1 MTRHE
6 FTYSSQISAEE
17 RMLDDLDQVCRK
29 ANLPED
35 QSYYFKLVVSEAFCN
50 AIVHGNRLDPKKQVQ
65 LILTLNELEIA
76 ADIIDQ
82 GRGGLRR
89 LSQRPK
95 ASKLADH
102 GRGVDL
108 MHHFADVVDFGETP
122 DGYLIVS
129 IRLKRTQEG
138 RLI

>member
-1 MTRHE
+1 MQKFE
-6 FTYSSQISAEE
+6 FTYASRLTAEE
-17 RMLDDLDQVCRK
+17 RMLDDLDSVCRES
-29 ANLPED
+29 NLSEAL
-35 QSYYFKLVVSEAFCN
+35 SFYFKLVVSEAFCN
-50 AIVHGNRLDPKKQVQ
+50 AIVHGNRLDHNKQVR
-65 LILTLNELEIA
+65 LILTLNEFELV

-102 GRGVDL
+102 GRGIDL
-108 MHHFADVVDFGETP
+108 MHHFADVVEFSETP
-122 DGYLIVS
+122 EGYLRVGV
-129 IRLKRTQEG
+129 RLKRTEEG